1 MMIENSLEQLAEAMP
16 AAELQE
22 EIQNLKS
29 EPLAQQGPFDVY
41 LEQAAAIPK
50 ILLEI
55 GRLRELTF
63 RTVGVGVGKSRDTD
77 RYDDYYSHLFLWDRE
92 NHRVAGGYRIARTDL
107 VFAEHGFKGLYTGFV
122 ARYPRYHKLF
132 GAVTISDD
140 YTSISQDLIVRFL
153 RRTKTNGEWSDA
165 MRALL
170 PFKNQ
175 PEDRSQGLTSI
186 EEVSAQV
193 ASQESDGKGV
203 PVLLRQYFKL
213 NATLLDFA
221 YDAKFGDCLDAIV
234 LVDLRGW
241 FIQLSSGGFFPSF
254 SFLPRSLVGAFER
267 PRVFSELL
275 GPFAL
280 LPYGEVQAFGS
291 WWRLLCGGPQRQLE
305 PLPRLVPQPVLGSW
319 PLGPLSSPELF
330 AAFFREPGETLGV
343 QL

>member
-1 MMIENSLEQLAEAMP
+1 MIENSLEQLAEAMP

-107 VFAEHGFKGLYTGFV
+107 VFAEHGFKGLYTGSLCECDQNLMDYLDPALELGRSWIHPDYQRSMHSLLGLWKGIGHFV

-234 LVDLRGW
+234 LVDLRDAPQMILKKYMGREGYAR
-241 FIQLSSGGFFPSF
+241 F
-254 SFLPRSLVGAFER
+254 V
-267 PRVFSELL
+267 SETKR
-275 GPFAL
+275 G
-280 LPYGEVQAFGS
+280 
-291 WWRLLCGGPQRQLE
+291 
-305 PLPRLVPQPVLGSW
+305 
-319 PLGPLSSPELF
+319 
-330 AAFFREPGETLGV
+330 
-343 QL
+343 

>member
-1 MMIENSLEQLAEAMP
+1 MIENSLEQLAEAMP

-107 VFAEHGFKGLYTGFV
+107 VFAEHGFKGLYTGSLCECDQNLMDYLDPALELGRSWIHPDYQRSMHSLLGLWKGIGHFV

-234 LVDLRGW
+234 LVDTQV
-241 FIQLSSGGFFPSF
+241 QLVQNDGFA
-254 SFLPRSLVGAFER
+254 VTDTD
-267 PRVFSELL
+267 
-275 GPFAL
+275 
-280 LPYGEVQAFGS
+280 AFGGDDG
-291 WWRLLCGGPQRQLE
+291 RR
-305 PLPRLVPQPVLGSW
+305 
-319 PLGPLSSPELF
+319 
-330 AAFFREPGETLGV
+330 
-343 QL
+343 